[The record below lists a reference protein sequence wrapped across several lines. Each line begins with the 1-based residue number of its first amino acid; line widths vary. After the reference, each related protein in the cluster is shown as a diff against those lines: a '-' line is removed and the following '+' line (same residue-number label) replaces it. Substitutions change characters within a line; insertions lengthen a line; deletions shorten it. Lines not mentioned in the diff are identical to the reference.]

1 MVKEKLKI
9 RVLEQNSGTT
19 LQEFD
24 LDQVDQA
31 YALAASL
38 EEMGLDVHIEKPT
51 LSDTLSHSLGLSE
64 EEIKAYKDSL
74 TEEIEEHDGD
84 YGGSCVFKKES

>member
-9 RVLEQNSGTT
+9 KVQELNTGTT

-24 LDQVDQA
+24 LDQMDQA

-38 EEMGLDVHIEKPT
+38 EEMGLDVHIDRPT

-64 EEIKAYKDSL
+64 DEITAYKESLNEEIDDH
-74 TEEIEEHDGD
+74 EG
-84 YGGSCVFKKES
+84 YGGSCCFKSDD